1 MASGNI
7 TAAPTFGASD
17 GFRSHC
23 ARRRDLRRV
32 RDLRRAAEA
41 RLTMV
46 VGAIYI
52 AAAVG
57 VTIYMLWALL
67 RPEKF

>member
-1 MASGNI
+1 MASSGIGPVRAVGVSN
-7 TAAPTFGASD
+7 
-17 GFRSHC
+17 GFRSHRP
-23 ARRRDLRRV
+23 RRGDLRPIRDLRRS
-32 RDLRRAAEA
+32 AEA

-46 VGAIYI
+46 AGALYI
-52 AAAVG
+52 AGAVG